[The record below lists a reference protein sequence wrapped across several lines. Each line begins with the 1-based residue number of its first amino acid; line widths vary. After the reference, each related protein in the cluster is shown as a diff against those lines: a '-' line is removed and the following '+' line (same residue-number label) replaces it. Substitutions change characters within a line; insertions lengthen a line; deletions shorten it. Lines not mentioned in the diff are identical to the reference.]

1 MGWKGRV
8 CGAVIGLA
16 VDPPPHFAGIAL
28 QGAFDQ
34 SAARQFWD
42 QLDHIFP
49 NALMFTTSGIAEA
62 DDFDRLFLFENNV
75 LAAAPG
81 GINPFGP
88 KHLRGGLRA
97 ASGEE
102 DQEDEAFHYPNLAGF
117 G

>member
-28 QGAFDQ
+28 QGAFN
-34 SAARQFWD
+34 QFATGQFGD

-49 NALMFTTSGIAEA
+49 NALMFTASGIAEA
-62 DDFDRLFLFENNV
+62 DDLDRLFLFEKNV
-75 LAAAPG
+75 LAVVSG
-81 GINPFGP
+81 GINPFRP
-88 KHLRGGLRA
+88 KHLRGGLRTA
-97 ASGEE
+97 GGEE
-102 DQEDEAFHYPNLAGF
+102 YQGDEAFHAGSLAGF